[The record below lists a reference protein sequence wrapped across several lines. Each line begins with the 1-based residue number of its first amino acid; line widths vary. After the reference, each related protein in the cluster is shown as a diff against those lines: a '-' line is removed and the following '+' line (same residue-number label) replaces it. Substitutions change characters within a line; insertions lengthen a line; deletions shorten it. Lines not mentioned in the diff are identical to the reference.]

1 MSFNLQN
8 KQVKKGMIGEELI
21 KYFLCNIKD
30 ESFIKFNHNHKYDI
44 KTNIGKYE
52 IKTDS
57 NYIKYNS
64 VFCEFMSNNKNS
76 GINTTEA
83 NYYIFVCPNNILY
96 EMNIIYIFET
106 TKLKNI
112 IEANKT
118 KLLIKNAPCRDYNN
132 NIYSI
137 NKGYILPKTLINEN
151 AFKHEIKLKEH
162 EQLFNIINELI

>member
-1 MSFNLQN
+1 MSFNIN
-8 KQVKKGMIGEELI
+8 NEQVKKGLIGEEII
-21 KYFLCNIKD
+21 KFFLCNIK
-30 ESFIKFNHNHKYDI
+30 EETFIKFNHNYKYDI
-44 KTNIGKYE
+44 KTNKGKYE

-64 VFCEFMSNNKNS
+64 IFCEFMSNNKPS
-76 GINTTEA
+76 GIETTKA
-83 NYYIFVCPNNILY
+83 DFFIFVCPNNILY

-106 TKLKNI
+106 IKLKNI

-137 NKGYILPKTLINEN
+137 NKGYILPKILINEN
-151 AFKHEIKLKEH
+151 AFKYEIKLKEH
-162 EQLFNIINELI
+162 KQLFNIINELI